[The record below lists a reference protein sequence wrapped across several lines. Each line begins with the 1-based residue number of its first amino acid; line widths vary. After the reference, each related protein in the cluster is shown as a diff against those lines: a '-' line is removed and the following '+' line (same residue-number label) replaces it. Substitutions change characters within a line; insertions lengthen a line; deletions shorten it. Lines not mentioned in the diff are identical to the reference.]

1 MTPTVLILDCA
12 TSGTNQD
19 KHTILEFSCALVEI
33 STLDVLE
40 TYSGVVRHTPADVAD
55 APDFHKALV
64 EECLHSEDA
73 TSMKGK
79 EGFLLAGEWTTAKA
93 VCNRHLDFDLKF
105 LAKHMPTFYRALP
118 RTQIELKTQELIWTA
133 RGVPPFKPSM
143 PRTMRASDDVVLAY
157 EELVHWAT
165 GGKGL

>member
-1 MTPTVLILDCA
+1 MSLTPTVLLLDVA
-12 TSGTNQD
+12 TSGTNPD
-19 KHTILEFSCALVEI
+19 KHTILEICFILVEI
-33 STLDVLE
+33 CTLDVLE

-93 VCNRHLDFDLKF
+93 VCNRHLDFDLSF
-105 LAKHMPTFYRALP
+105 LKKHMPTLHRALP
-118 RTQIELKTQELIWTA
+118 RTQIELKTQELLWTN
-133 RGVPPFKPSM
+133 RGKPKFVN
-143 PRTMRASDDVVLAY
+143 PNPVTKRASDDAIAAY
-157 EELVHWAT
+157 LELCHWASV
-165 GGKGL
+165 